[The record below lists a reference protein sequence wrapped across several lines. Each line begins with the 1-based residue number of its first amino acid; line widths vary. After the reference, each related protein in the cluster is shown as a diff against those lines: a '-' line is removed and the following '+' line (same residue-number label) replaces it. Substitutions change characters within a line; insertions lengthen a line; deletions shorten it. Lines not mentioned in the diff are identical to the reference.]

1 VKPSSCKDKG
11 RRLQQ
16 TVVNWILDRFT
27 GLDPDDVTSRSMGC
41 SGEDVLLSPKA
52 RLKFP
57 FSIECKNTERLNLH
71 KSYNQCLENSK
82 ELHEPLLIVKRNHA
96 RPLAVVDAEWFINN
110 WRVKR

>member
-1 VKPSSCKDKG
+1 MKPSSCKDKG

-57 FSIECKNTERLNLH
+57 FSIECKNTERLNLY
-71 KSYNQCLENSK
+71 KAYNQCVENSK
-82 ELHEPLLIVKRNHA
+82 ELHEPLLFVKRNHS

>member
-1 VKPSSCKDKG
+1 MKPSSCKDKG

-52 RLKFP
+52 RGKFP
-57 FSIECKNTERLNLH
+57 FSIETKNSERLNLY
-71 KSYNQCLENSK
+71 KAYDQCLANSK
-82 ELHEPLLIVKRNHA
+82 DLHEPLLIVKKNHH
-96 RPLAVVDAEWFINN
+96 RPLAVVDAEFFIRKWKN
-110 WRVKR
+110 